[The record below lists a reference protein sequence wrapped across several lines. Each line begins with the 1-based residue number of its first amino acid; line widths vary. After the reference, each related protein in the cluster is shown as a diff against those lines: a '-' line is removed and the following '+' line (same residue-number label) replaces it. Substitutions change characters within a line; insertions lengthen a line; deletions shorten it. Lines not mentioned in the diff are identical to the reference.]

1 MYRDENLKHLKDEV
15 STQYYNTAF
24 GLMGKKFVVF
34 VFQLGRNGGQRIT
47 GLQAYYKW
55 AV

>member
-34 VFQLGRNGGQRIT
+34 VFQLGRNGGQKNNWAA
-47 GLQAYYKW
+47 GLL
-55 AV
+55 